1 MPLTCECALGCS
13 MGPHV
18 PVISD
23 SILYISYRNSFILKL
38 ALVVDPINLWM
49 VDSLPVLHVITFLV

>member
-1 MPLTCECALGCS
+1 

-23 SILYISYRNSFILKL
+23 LILYISYRNSFILKL
-38 ALVVDPINLWM
+38 ALVVDLINLWM